1 MSPQGP
7 SVCNSPITP
16 CSLNSCRVYIGSSLR
31 GERAGQG
38 HPTSPFPTFQGCGS
52 WLRGAGSL
60 LAFLI
65 RIHLC
70 SWELHVSGGWGQGWG
85 AEVFDCW
92 MVWPWGFPLPLA
104 LCGLPPTPVLC
115 HAPPFSVIRCLPA
128 APPAARRETP
138 KLLSSLLSLDAPA
151 SCGSMDE
158 FLPVTLC
165 YRISLCFPRGLWGVS
180 APRWDCMRTRV

>member
-1 MSPQGP
+1 MASRPQGCVSPQGP

-104 LCGLPPTPVLC
+104 LCGLPPP
-115 HAPPFSVIRCLPA
+115 
-128 APPAARRETP
+128 
-138 KLLSSLLSLDAPA
+138 LSFVMPHPSLLSGACQLHLPLPGGRPQ
-151 SCGSMDE
+151 SC
-158 FLPVTLC
+158 
-165 YRISLCFPRGLWGVS
+165 
-180 APRWDCMRTRV
+180 